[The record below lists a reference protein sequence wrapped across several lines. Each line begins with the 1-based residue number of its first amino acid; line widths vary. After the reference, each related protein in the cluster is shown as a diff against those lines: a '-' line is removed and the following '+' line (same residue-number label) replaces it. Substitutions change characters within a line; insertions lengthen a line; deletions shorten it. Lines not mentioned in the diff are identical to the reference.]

1 MAVTIQNRKRTEAT
15 EIVNLDSKPVIS
27 NVGQSFRDFVQSLG
41 DVLIDIT
48 ALEVNTMIVEQIT
61 GEKFIA
67 WEAYRDI
74 YSISTAY
81 LEQEKVHQSL
91 CDQYMGLRKNLEL
104 EYTLMLS
111 DPTSEFYDPNVL
123 NAVSKD
129 NQILTDSTV
138 EMGEI
143 QTRLPDPIQPTN
155 PEEILRAKKLL
166 NNCHFLRSLRKMSEL
181 KAALDHRNKAL
192 HKKRS
197 EQPDFV
203 PTEVI
208 QKAVKTDII
217 YAQTIVQLDGDVIN
231 RYSQEI
237 FDHPHRE
244 MILQLHREGVTS
256 GERQWRGLL
265 QFIINLVQA
274 SLNRRSIQDVL
285 PWNSSDK

>member
-1 MAVTIQNRKRTEAT
+1 MTIQNRKRTEAT

-74 YSISTAY
+74 YSVSTAY

-123 NAVSKD
+123 NAVSND

-143 QTRLPDPIQPTN
+143 QTRLPDPIRPTN

-192 HKKRS
+192 HKKQS
-197 EQPDFV
+197 EQPEFV

-274 SLNRRSIQDVL
+274 SLNSRSFQGIL

>member
-1 MAVTIQNRKRTEAT
+1 MAVTIQNRKRTETT
-15 EIVNLDSKPVIS
+15 EIVNLDSRPVIS
-27 NVGQSFRDFVQSLG
+27 NVGQSLRDFVQSLG

-74 YSISTAY
+74 YTISTEY
-81 LEQEKVHQSL
+81 LEQEKIHQSL
-91 CDQYMGLRKNLEL
+91 CDQYISLRKNLEL
-104 EYTLMLS
+104 EYSLLLS
-111 DPTSEFYDPNVL
+111 DPASEFYDPNVL
-123 NAVSKD
+123 NAVRTD
-129 NQILTDSTV
+129 NQILTDPTV
-138 EMGEI
+138 EMDEI
-143 QTRLPDPIQPTN
+143 KTRLPDPIRPTN
-155 PEEILRAKKLL
+155 PEEIIRAKRLL
-166 NNCHFLRSLRKMSEL
+166 NNCHFVRSLRKMSEL

-192 HKKRS
+192 RKKQA

-203 PTEVI
+203 PPEVI

-217 YAQTIVQLDGDVIN
+217 YAQTVVQLDGDVIN

-244 MILQLHREGVTS
+244 MILQLHKEGVAS

-274 SLNRRSIQDVL
+274 SLGKL
-285 PWNSSDK
+285 PI